1 MLLHRF
7 ASFVA
12 KPLAELHSF
21 NDFPRGLGRA
31 EDPGL
36 SGAREAAE
44 AGPPG
49 KRPPGAISSLE

>member
-44 AGPPG
+44 AGPPWQQVR
-49 KRPPGAISSLE
+49 RPVAPAA